1 MSKKI
6 TQQDILDM
14 AVHKREPDMA
24 ADVDKDGK
32 ITPEDARLAPDGID
46 AADAV
51 MAQDILDRLMN
62 EPAYVYEQEEDPL
75 YRQYRDMYE
84 RAGEKAAENAFGLA
98 ASYTGGYGNTYAA
111 TAANDA
117 YALYMDRLAAKGEA
131 LEQKAYDRYRD
142 DRADL
147 YRRLEAAQQLED
159 RDYDRE
165 RDKKEDGYRD
175 EELRLKQQAAEQNS
189 LDALIRFAFDAAG
202 QGDYAYL
209 AALGVDPA
217 AMTEKDALAK
227 AELYAKYGDLSKLE
241 QAGVNVGAL
250 KAQAAKDD
258 AAFYAK
264 YGDLSKLDE
273 VGVDTGSLKGQEAMD
288 AAAFYAKYGDWSK
301 LAGLGVDTRSLQQ
314 QAIMDKAAF
323 YAKYG
328 DLSGLSKMGVDVSRL
343 KKEQLFDVAALFAKY
358 GNYSL
363 FNLLV

>member
-1 MSKKI
+1 MSKRI

-51 MAQDILDRLMN
+51 MSQALMDQLMTA
-62 EPAYVYEQEEDPL
+62 PGFGYEQEEDPL

-117 YALYMDRLAAKGEA
+117 YAMYMDRLAAKGEA
-131 LEQKAYDRYRD
+131 LEQQAYDRDRD
-142 DRADL
+142 ERSDI
-147 YRRLEAAQQLED
+147 YRRLEAAQ
-159 RDYDRE
+159 
-165 RDKKEDGYRD
+165 
-175 EELRLKQQAAEQNS
+175 NS
-189 LDALIRFAFDAAG
+189 LEALVRFAFDAAG
-202 QGDYAYL
+202 QGDYTYL

-217 AMTEKDALAK
+217 ALTEKDALAK
-227 AELYAKYGDLSKLE
+227 AELYAKYGDLSMLE
-241 QAGVNVGAL
+241 QAGIDTGAL

-264 YGDLSKLDE
+264 YGDWSKLDE
-273 VGVDTGSLKGQEAMD
+273 LGVDTGSLK
-288 AAAFYAKYGDWSK
+288 
-301 LAGLGVDTRSLQQ
+301 Q

-323 YAKYG
+323 YAKFG

-343 KKEQLFDVAALFAKY
+343 KKDQLFDVAALFAKY

>member
-1 MSKKI
+1 MSKRI

-14 AVHKREPDMA
+14 AVHKRDPDMA

-46 AADAV
+46 AADTI

-62 EPAYVYEQEEDPL
+62 EPAYLYEQEEDPR

-147 YRRLEAAQQLED
+147 YRRLDAAQQLED

-241 QAGVNVGAL
+241 QAGIDTGAL

-264 YGDLSKLDE
+264 YGDWSKLDE
-273 VGVDTGSLKGQEAMD
+273 LGVDTGSLK
-288 AAAFYAKYGDWSK
+288 
-301 LAGLGVDTRSLQQ
+301 Q

-323 YAKYG
+323 FAKFG

>member
-46 AADAV
+46 VEDTV
-51 MAQDILDRLMN
+51 MSRELMDRLMN
-62 EPAYVYEQEEDPL
+62 MPDFGYDREEDPR

-98 ASYTGGYGNTYAA
+98 ASYTGGYGSTYAA

-117 YALYMDRLAAKGEA
+117 YAMYMDRLASKGEA
-131 LEQKAYDRYRD
+131 LEQQAYDRYRD

-147 YRRLEAAQQLED
+147 YRRLEAAQKLED
-159 RDYDRE
+159 RNYDRE
-165 RDKKEDGYRD
+165 RNEKEDGYRE
-175 EELRLKQQAAEQNS
+175 EELRLKQQTAAQNS
-189 LDALIRFAFDAAG
+189 LEALVRFAFDAAG
-202 QGDYAYL
+202 QGDYTYL

-217 AMTEKDALAK
+217 ALTEKDALAK

-241 QAGVNVGAL
+241 QAGIDTGAL
-250 KAQAAKDD
+250 KAQTAKDD

-273 VGVDTGSLKGQEAMD
+273 MGVDTGSLK
-288 AAAFYAKYGDWSK
+288 
-301 LAGLGVDTRSLQQ
+301 QQ
-314 QAIMDKAAF
+314 DVMDKAAF
-323 YAKYG
+323 YARYG
-328 DLSGLSKMGVDVSRL
+328 DLSGLSKMGVNVSRL

-363 FNLLV
+363 LNLLV

>member
-6 TQQDILDM
+6 TRQDILDM

-46 AADAV
+46 VEDTV
-51 MAQDILDRLMN
+51 MSRELMDRLMN
-62 EPAYVYEQEEDPL
+62 MPDFGYTQEEDPR

-98 ASYTGGYGNTYAA
+98 ARYTGGYGSTYAA

-117 YALYMDRLAAKGEA
+117 YAMYMDRLAAKGEA
-131 LEQKAYDRYRD
+131 LEQQAYDRYRD

-147 YRRLEAAQQLED
+147 YRRLEAAQKLED

-165 RDKKEDGYRD
+165 RDEKEDGYRE
-175 EELRLKQQAAEQNS
+175 EELRLKQQTAAQDS
-189 LDALIRFAFDAAG
+189 LEALVRFAFDAAG
-202 QGDYAYL
+202 QGDYTYL

-227 AELYAKYGDLSKLE
+227 AELYAKYGDLSKL
-241 QAGVNVGAL
+241 
-250 KAQAAKDD
+250 
-258 AAFYAK
+258 
-264 YGDLSKLDE
+264 DE
-273 VGVDTGSLKGQEAMD
+273 LGVDTGSLK
-288 AAAFYAKYGDWSK
+288 
-301 LAGLGVDTRSLQQ
+301 Q
-314 QAIMDKAAF
+314 QAVMDKAAF

-363 FNLLV
+363 LNLLV